1 MGEENQILKSV
12 ITNGTQGQGRTQ
24 KYWTNTESDNH
35 KISQEELLK
44 SPYVHFLYQSLNSVK
59 LMTAFCSEKIHLF
72 DSFFPQLLNYL

>member
-12 ITNGTQGQGRTQ
+12 ITNDTQGQGRTQ
-24 KYWTNTESDNH
+24 KDWTNTESDNH